1 MTKTTRETEKE
12 KNANVMA
19 VSLVLT
25 IFLVFM
31 GSLVTYVWLH
41 SEISKLPHKYC
52 NNVTMLE
59 EIECP
64 GTFNICAVNDNDCW
78 NKFKG
83 NLTVKGKILIKED
96 VIICYLQVT
105 KEVCEIK

>member
-25 IFLVFM
+25 VFLIFM
-31 GSLVTYVWLH
+31 GSLITYACLH
-41 SEISKLPHKYC
+41 NEISKLPHKYC
-52 NNVTMLE
+52 NNITMLE

-64 GTFNICAVNDNDCW
+64 RVFSLCGVNDNDCL
-78 NKFKG
+78 NKV
-83 NLTVKGKILIKED
+83 N
-96 VIICYLQVT
+96 ICYQNIT